1 MNSWT
6 LLLEALHSAFISALK
21 EQGANPVLELGMPQ
35 RLPGFKFPEPLSL
48 PAQFLITEVEIPTSL
63 ETGPAARATASSGF
77 TGLLFQADHPSIDE
91 IWKSLHRHTGLEFAH
106 KKIRPILSRPSTMEW
121 KDRAL
126 RPEEIFTK
134 RITMPTR
141 TLWIPVRWG
150 KSRAE
155 LALFL
160 AV

>member
-1 MNSWT
+1 MTSWT
-6 LLLEALHSAFISALK
+6 LLLEALHSAFVSALK
-21 EQGANPVLELGMPQ
+21 EQGNNPVLELGMHQ
-35 RLPGFKFPEPLSL
+35 RLPGFKYPEPLSL
-48 PAQFLITEVEIPTSL
+48 PAQFLITEVEIPPTPATSGL
-63 ETGPAARATASSGF
+63 KPKGASGF
-77 TGLLFQADHPSIDE
+77 TGLLFQAQSPSVEE
-91 IWKSLHRHTGLEFAH
+91 IWKSLHRHTGLEFSH
-106 KKIRPILSRPSTMEW
+106 RKIRPILSRPSTFSW

-126 RPEEIFTK
+126 RPDEIFTK